1 MPIRGSSFNNTSNG
15 GVAALNLNN
24 ARSNVNSNVSFRSA
38 FPLQPE
44 VTFTSERVPCVWVKG
59 VLFRSKGD
67 WEAGNRRKKIE
78 LSGRQLVTLQDRIRI
93 LYCKAKVS

>member
-1 MPIRGSSFNNTSNG
+1 MSGKTRFFISGKNRYRGLAVPIRGSSFNNTSNG

-44 VTFTSERVPCVWVKG
+44 VTFTSERVPCVQG
-59 VLFRSKGD
+59 
-67 WEAGNRRKKIE
+67 
-78 LSGRQLVTLQDRIRI
+78 
-93 LYCKAKVS
+93 